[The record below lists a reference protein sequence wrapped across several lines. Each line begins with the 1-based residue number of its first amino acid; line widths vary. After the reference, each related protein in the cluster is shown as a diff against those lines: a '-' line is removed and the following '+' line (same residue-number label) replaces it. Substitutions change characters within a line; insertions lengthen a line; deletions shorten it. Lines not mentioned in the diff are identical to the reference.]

1 MSGRQKKDFAQGLLG
16 LHQGMERLFSEMFR
30 TAPAGVYDRD
40 QAWCPAA
47 DVYET
52 QDGFIVK
59 AELAGVERER
69 LDIAFEKGLLVLS
82 GFREDRCSS
91 ARQSCHQMEISY
103 GPFRRS
109 LFISR
114 NIDAES
120 IKARF
125 DSGILEIFL
134 PRTGAGQPKRVH
146 IRID

>member
-1 MSGRQKKDFAQGLLG
+1 MGESRKKDFAQGLLG
-16 LHQGMERLFSEMFR
+16 LHQGMERLFNEMFR
-30 TAPAGVYDRD
+30 NATPGVYDRD

-59 AELAGVERER
+59 VELAGVEREQ
-69 LDIAFEKGLLVLS
+69 LDVAFDKGLLVVS
-82 GFREDRCSS
+82 GLREDRCSS
-91 ARQSCHQMEISY
+91 ARQSCHQAEISY

-114 NIDAES
+114 SVDAES

-134 PRTGAGQPKRVH
+134 PKTGAGRSGRV
-146 IRID
+146 RVEID